1 METPPPFD
9 PSVTAHP
16 DPEAT
21 LPGPPEPWDF
31 LPQPSRRHGPPWWM
45 TEMIAAEPALS
56 GRILRRLGV
65 LRRSSGAPGVPPR
78 LEAPGR
84 DTPAGRLAT
93 AIRGTLEKGAPVVVT
108 GCGTSE
114 HGAQAFAAII
124 ADAATRAGIR
134 GAGQP
139 GSVLAAQAFE
149 AALAPQRGGLIIGVS
164 HEGGT
169 GATIA
174 ALDAAVAA
182 GARTAAVT
190 VHPASPIGRFG
201 IVLATGEI
209 DLSWC
214 HTVGYLSPI
223 LAAVAVGAALTSVPG
238 DADPLAI
245 RALLEAGVAQGAT
258 AEAIANELAG
268 MRELIVV
275 ASGTD
280 RTAAPRAG
288 PQDRGGHLAADDA
301 ARARDL
307 PPRPPAGD
315 GRADR
320 PGADPRRPRRA
331 RRPLGPGPAGD
342 GRRGTRRH
350 PRGGDPRRGAR
361 RGVAGVPAARR
372 PAARPRVAGAAG
384 ASGRG
389 AAWLPTTLRELET
402 FLHGHL
408 PAMDEQTGLVMI
420 LADRDERAARS
431 ARAQQAMAAAGRVGI
446 RAAGILAE
454 ELDGE
459 WPAFL
464 LPAGRLLVPE
474 LPALPAPVAALLG
487 TATPLQVLT
496 ERLARAR
503 GTNPDPIRRD
513 QLAYREAA
521 TLAE

>member
-1 METPPPFD
+1 M
-9 PSVTAHP
+9 AHP

-21 LPGPPEPWDF
+21 LPGPPEPWGF

-56 GRILRRLGV
+56 GRVLRRLGV

-78 LEAPGR
+78 LEVPGR

-93 AIRGTLEKGAPVVVT
+93 AIRGALEKGAPVVVT

-114 HGAQAFAAII
+114 HGARAFAAII

-139 GSVLAAQAFE
+139 GSVLAAQALE
-149 AALAPQRGGLIIGVS
+149 AALAPQRGGLIVGVS

-169 GATIA
+169 GATLA
-174 ALDAAVAA
+174 ALDAAVAT
-182 GARTAAVT
+182 GARAAAVT

-214 HTVGYLSPI
+214 HTVGYLSPV
-223 LAAVAVGAALTSVPG
+223 LAAVAVGSALSGVPG
-238 DADPLAI
+238 DAEPLAV
-245 RALLEAGVAQGAT
+245 RALLEAGVAQGVV
-258 AEAIANELAG
+258 AEGFAHELAG

-275 ASGTD
+275 ASGAD
-280 RTAAPRAG
+280 RTAGRE
-288 PQDRGGHLAADDA
+288 LA
-301 ARARDL
+301 L
-307 PPRPPAGD
+307 KIEE
-315 GRADR
+315 
-320 PGADPRRPRRA
+320 
-331 RRPLGPGPAGD
+331 
-342 GRRGTRRH
+342 
-350 PRGGDPRRGAR
+350 
-361 RGVAGVPAARR
+361 
-372 PAARPRVAGAAG
+372 
-384 ASGRG
+384 

-408 PAMDEQTGLVMI
+408 PAMDDHTGLVLI
-420 LADRDERAARS
+420 LADREERAARS
-431 ARAQQAMAAAGRVGI
+431 ARAQQAMAAAGRVGV

-454 ELDGE
+454 GLDGE

-474 LPALPAPVAALLG
+474 SPGLPAPVAALLG

-496 ERLARAR
+496 ERMARVR

>member
-78 LEAPGR
+78 LEVPGR

-114 HGAQAFAAII
+114 HGARAFAAII

-139 GSVLAAQAFE
+139 GSVLAAQALE
-149 AALAPQRGGLIIGVS
+149 AALAPQRGGLIVGVS

-169 GATIA
+169 GATLA
-174 ALDAAVAA
+174 ALDAAVAT

-214 HTVGYLSPI
+214 HTVGYLSPV
-223 LAAVAVGAALTSVPG
+223 LAAVAIGAALTSVPG
-238 DADPLAI
+238 DADPLAV
-245 RALLEAGVAQGAT
+245 RALLEAGVAQGVA
-258 AEAIANELAG
+258 AEGIASELAG

-275 ASGTD
+275 ASGAD
-280 RTAAPRAG
+280 RTAGRE
-288 PQDRGGHLAADDA
+288 LA
-301 ARARDL
+301 L
-307 PPRPPAGD
+307 KIEE
-315 GRADR
+315 
-320 PGADPRRPRRA
+320 
-331 RRPLGPGPAGD
+331 
-342 GRRGTRRH
+342 
-350 PRGGDPRRGAR
+350 
-361 RGVAGVPAARR
+361 
-372 PAARPRVAGAAG
+372 
-384 ASGRG
+384 

-408 PAMDEQTGLVMI
+408 PAMDDQTGLVLI
-420 LADRDERAARS
+420 LADREERAARS
-431 ARAQQAMAAAGRVGI
+431 ARAQQAMAAAGRVGV

-454 ELDGE
+454 GLDGE

-474 LPALPAPVAALLG
+474 SPGLPAPVAALLG

-496 ERLARAR
+496 ERIARVR

>member
-31 LPQPSRRHGPPWWM
+31 LPQPSRRDGPPWWM

-84 DTPAGRLAT
+84 DTAAGRLAT

-114 HGAQAFAAII
+114 HGAQAFATII

-149 AALAPQRGGLIIGVS
+149 AALVPQQDGLIIGIS

-169 GATIA
+169 GATLA
-174 ALDAAVAA
+174 ALDAAAAA

-223 LAAVAVGAALTSVPG
+223 LAAVAVGAALSGAPG
-238 DADPLAI
+238 DAEPVAV
-245 RALLEAGVAQGAT
+245 RALVEAGVAQGAT
-258 AEAIANELAG
+258 AEAIARELAG
-268 MRELIVV
+268 MRELVVV

-280 RTAAPRAG
+280 RTAARE
-288 PQDRGGHLAADDA
+288 LA
-301 ARARDL
+301 L
-307 PPRPPAGD
+307 KIEE
-315 GRADR
+315 
-320 PGADPRRPRRA
+320 
-331 RRPLGPGPAGD
+331 
-342 GRRGTRRH
+342 
-350 PRGGDPRRGAR
+350 
-361 RGVAGVPAARR
+361 
-372 PAARPRVAGAAG
+372 
-384 ASGRG
+384 

-408 PAMDEQTGLVMI
+408 PAMDEQTGLVLL
-420 LADRDERAARS
+420 LADRDGRAARS

-446 RAAGILAE
+446 RAAGILAD

-474 LPALPAPVAALLG
+474 SPALPAPVAALLG

-496 ERLARAR
+496 ERIARAR